1 MPFESLNHILSGWQ
15 EQPEFQEFQEF
26 QRLLVCWREVVK
38 PALHSHTR
46 PVSVSRGILSVATS
60 SSALVQDLMFQRS
73 QILKALNACLSN
85 PLTDIR
91 FSTAQWQPHSTTAK
105 KSEERKES
113 VLISEHPS
121 FVTPP
126 LSLPAQSQ
134 IADSNDPAIVF
145 QAWAEKVKARSQHL
159 PLCPQCQSPTPTG
172 ELQRWGICAICA
184 TQGFKFH

>member
-26 QRLLVCWREVVK
+26 QRLLICWREVVK

-73 QILKALNACLSN
+73 QILNALNTCLSN
-85 PLTDIR
+85 PLIDIR
-91 FSTAQWQPHSTTAK
+91 FSTAQWQSHSSRGK
-105 KSEERKES
+105 ESDESEES

-121 FVTPP
+121 FVAQPA
-126 LSLPAQSQ
+126 SLPVESPIQE
-134 IADSNDPAIVF
+134 SNDPLNVF
-145 QAWAEKVKARSQHL
+145 QTWAEKVKARSQHL

-172 ELQRWGICAICA
+172 ELHRWGICAICA
-184 TQGFKFH
+184 TKGFRFD